1 MLILITVMK
10 MHLTGEGDDT
20 RGTFWHLDGARLF
33 LRLPQTNWT
42 FLFSISG
49 SMAERTKLSAYL
61 FFSLLNTIVYCFP
74 AHWVWSS
81 NGWLNKMG
89 MIDVAGAGPVHL
101 VGGITGLMA
110 TIVLGPRYNRWDE
123 SNRLKMASPTN
134 ILLGTFMLWYVKN
147 MCIRTENCQ
156 ILC

>member
-1 MLILITVMK
+1 
-10 MHLTGEGDDT
+10 
-20 RGTFWHLDGARLF
+20 
-33 LRLPQTNWT
+33 
-42 FLFSISG
+42 
-49 SMAERTKLSAYL
+49 MAERTKLSAYL

-101 VGGITGLMA
+101 VGGVTGLMA

-134 ILLGTFMLWYVKN
+134 IHLGTFMLWYVKN
-147 MCIRTENCQ
+147 MCIRTEKLSDIKNCISRLQ
-156 ILC
+156 INLMRPSEFYV

>member
-1 MLILITVMK
+1 
-10 MHLTGEGDDT
+10 
-20 RGTFWHLDGARLF
+20 
-33 LRLPQTNWT
+33 
-42 FLFSISG
+42 
-49 SMAERTKLSAYL
+49 MAERTKLSAYL

-81 NGWLNKMG
+81 NGWLNKIG

-101 VGGITGLMA
+101 VGGVTGLMA

-147 MCIRTENCQ
+147 TSDINNFISSLQINLIRPSEFYV
-156 ILC
+156 

>member
-1 MLILITVMK
+1 
-10 MHLTGEGDDT
+10 
-20 RGTFWHLDGARLF
+20 
-33 LRLPQTNWT
+33 
-42 FLFSISG
+42 
-49 SMAERTKLSAYL
+49 MAERTKLSAYL

-101 VGGITGLMA
+101 VGGVTGLMA

-147 MCIRTENCQ
+147 MCIRTEKLSDIKNLISRLQ
-156 ILC
+156 INLMRPSEFYV